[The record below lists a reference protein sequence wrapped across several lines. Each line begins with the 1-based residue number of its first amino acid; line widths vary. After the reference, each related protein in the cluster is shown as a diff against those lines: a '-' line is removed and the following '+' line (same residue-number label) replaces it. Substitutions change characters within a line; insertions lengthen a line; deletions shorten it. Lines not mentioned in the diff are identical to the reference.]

1 MIFFGQIDVLSRPKH
16 SALSGLYVAR
26 YGPQPLSYIKRIHA
40 QRGPESQLADPML
53 LCMAGGTQR
62 NGIAIARFRSHT
74 TISPSTYMR
83 SL

>member
-1 MIFFGQIDVLSRPKH
+1 MIFLGQIDALSRPKH

-26 YGPQPLSYIKRIHA
+26 YSPQPRSYIKRIHA

-53 LCMAGGTQR
+53 LCMARGTQR
-62 NGIAIARFRSHT
+62 NGVAIARFRSHT
-74 TISPSTYMR
+74 TIGPGTYMC